1 MDASVAQSDANWH
14 QSEPAE
20 VGALEEHVE
29 TLTVERCKPA
39 RGVQHEPMAE
49 KSQLAKLTEENA
61 ALSTEVASL
70 KAALAAAE
78 AETQRVATERD
89 EALQLKAELES
100 AHAAPGKK
108 AAEQRTVA
116 AQVKEATNA
125 QQQLSTEVPAAAPS
139 VHPAADALEAHS
151 ALARKRGPPQDSPD
165 GLSEEESKLRRSD
178 QRE

>member
-1 MDASVAQSDANWH
+1 MDASVAQSGANWH

-29 TLTVERCKPA
+29 ALTAELCKPA
-39 RGVQHEPMAE
+39 GGEQEPMVE

-89 EALQLKAELES
+89 EALQLKAELDSES
-100 AHAAPGKK
+100 AHAALAKK
-108 AAEQRTVA
+108 AAEQRTFE
-116 AQVKEATNA
+116 AQVKDATNA
-125 QQQLSTEVPAAAPS
+125 QRLSTEVPAAAPS
-139 VHPAADALEAHS
+139 VHQAADALEARS

-165 GLSEEESKLRRSD
+165 GLSEEEGKLRRSD